1 VEEKNQSKLQIV
13 SVSSHSLGVE
23 GTNLQTSRREH
34 AILIPRNT
42 PLPAQCSR
50 RCVTSKSD
58 QRSVVVTVLE
68 GESSDPNNCILIGRA
83 VLLDLP
89 RDLPKGQPVDLTY
102 HYTRSG
108 RLQVHAR
115 VPGTDRALNVEFQ
128 RDRNY
133 STGTILRWRET
144 VRLGNGAD
152 SFDEL
157 INDVPFDSIN

>member
-1 VEEKNQSKLQIV
+1 VN
-13 SVSSHSLGVE
+13 SHSLGVE
-23 GTNLQTSRREH
+23 GTNLQTNRREH

-68 GESSDPNNCILIGRA
+68 GDSPEPSNCTLIGRA
-83 VLLDLP
+83 ILLDLP
-89 RDLPKGQPVDLTY
+89 RDLPKNQPVDITY
-102 HYTRSG
+102 HYSRSG

-128 RDRNY
+128 RERNY
-133 STGTILRWRET
+133 SSGTILRWREA
-144 VRLGNGAD
+144 VRSGGGSNA
-152 SFDEL
+152 
-157 INDVPFDSIN
+157 FDSIFDKSLLGSSDLK